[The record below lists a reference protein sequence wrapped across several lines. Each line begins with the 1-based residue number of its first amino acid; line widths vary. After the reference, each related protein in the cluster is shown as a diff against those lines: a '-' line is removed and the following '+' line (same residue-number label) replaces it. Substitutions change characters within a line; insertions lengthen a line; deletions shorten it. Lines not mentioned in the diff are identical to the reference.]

1 MHTYV
6 CTRTHTHTQ
15 SYIEKYYLINFI
27 IIIRFDL
34 SEMDKLHDF
43 IMNMNI
49 LSENHVDIIRWQVDN
64 IKIMLPF
71 FFYYPASPQFQ

>member
-1 MHTYV
+1 MA
-6 CTRTHTHTQ
+6 RLIKNFKFIKI
-15 SYIEKYYLINFI
+15 YIHA
-27 IIIRFDL
+27 
-34 SEMDKLHDF
+34 MF

-71 FFYYPASPQFQ
+71 FYYPASPQFQ